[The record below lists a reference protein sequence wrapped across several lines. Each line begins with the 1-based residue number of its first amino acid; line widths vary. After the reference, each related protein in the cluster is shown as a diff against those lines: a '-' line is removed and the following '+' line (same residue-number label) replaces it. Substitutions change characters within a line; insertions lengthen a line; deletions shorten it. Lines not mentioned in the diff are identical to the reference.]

1 MDFRNLAFRIIF
13 LSETTTGILGN
24 SSLIFYYL
32 VLYCRKCILK
42 STDLILMHLLTANA
56 LIILSEGVPQTMA
69 AFGFKHFLDDFGCK
83 LLLYFQ
89 GFGRS
94 VSFGT
99 TCLLSVFQAMTISP
113 SKFCWKNHKFKFEKK
128 IGCYIFLLWMTYM
141 FINSIHFAYKQ
152 VVKYRH
158 NNMTRKWD
166 FEYCRS
172 AGMGDMGSS
181 IYSALVVFPEIFFS
195 VLMTW
200 SSGSMIVILYRHKK
214 RVQHIRSTHGSIRN
228 SPESRV
234 TQNILI
240 LVSTFLAF
248 YTLSSILRGYMA
260 LSYNQN
266 RWLIYFKAL
275 ISLFFPSFVP
285 FLLLHHYSIV
295 SKLCFFRIRNQN
307 PLISF

>member
-1 MDFRNLAFRIIF
+1 MPNHTVDFWNLTFRIIF

-24 SSLIFYYL
+24 VSLIFYYL

-42 STDLILMHLLTANA
+42 PTDLILMHLLTANT
-56 LIILSEGVPQTMA
+56 LIILSEGVPQTMTV
-69 AFGFKHFLDDFGCK
+69 FGFKHFLDDFGCK
-83 LLLYFQ
+83 LLMYFQ

-94 VSFGT
+94 VSVGT

-113 SKFCWKNHKFKFEKK
+113 SNFCWKNHKFKFEKK
-128 IGCYIFLLWMTYM
+128 IGCYMFLLWMTYM
-141 FINSIHFAYKQ
+141 LINSIHFIYKL
-152 VVKYRH
+152 VNTYR
-158 NNMTRKWD
+158 NNMTKIWD
-166 FEYCRS
+166 FQYCRS
-172 AGMGDMGSS
+172 AGMGDKGSS
-181 IYSALVVFPEIFFS
+181 IYAALVISPEIFFS

-200 SSGSMIVILYRHKK
+200 SSGSMIVTLYRHKK

-248 YTLSSILRGYMA
+248 YTLSSFVRGYMA
-260 LSYNQN
+260 LLYNQN
-266 RWLIYFKAL
+266 WWLISFKAL
-275 ISLFFPSFVP
+275 LSLSFPSFVP

-295 SKLCFFRIRNQN
+295 SKLCFFRIRNK
-307 PLISF
+307 II